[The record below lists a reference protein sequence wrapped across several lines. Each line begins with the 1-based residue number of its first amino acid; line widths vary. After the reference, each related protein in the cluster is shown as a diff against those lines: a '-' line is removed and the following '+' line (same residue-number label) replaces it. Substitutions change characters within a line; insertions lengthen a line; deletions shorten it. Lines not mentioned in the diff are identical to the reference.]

1 MASRKPAAVTCVS
14 PWRGTDSNLIR
25 GGLLAQFVWSAK
37 HRVQT
42 FGLVQGKWKPF
53 AAVPGLWRGAR

>member
-25 GGLLAQFVWSAK
+25 GEPLARFVWSAK
-37 HRVQT
+37 RRVQT
-42 FGLVQGKWKPF
+42 SGLEQGKWKPF
-53 AAVPGLWRGAR
+53 AAIPGLWRGTR